1 MWCRG
6 QHREYLCTPNNQLV
20 LWIPGRLRALPVFLV
35 HKSQDKITVMNN
47 TDHHGDDNDN
57 GLAFAAVSLCANT
70 PQGQAPQWHELAAWR
85 AGNLPE
91 PRATEVLSHVAN
103 DPACFQQWLD
113 IAEAESWAEEEAL
126 TDVNQSLT
134 ESVGVNQVS
143 DAGTMTSPSTDRT
156 RSITD
161 TPSLMS
167 KALDSLRS
175 LFQQPLPVYG
185 GAFAAVMLA
194 VLLAPLLNT
203 GNGLSLQ
210 EQLDR
215 SMDTYIESGQGY
227 LGTPPPPRS
236 TRTLGGLFDD
246 LSTSDVERLKFQFG
260 MRQFDQ
266 QLQQSSAV
274 QISANTEWQSW
285 LTALPEDSIDC
296 STTADA
302 AHCSSVAV
310 DLQQLGQWSLMN
322 VAACRTLTAHGQAA
336 PSEDY
341 WSAQYALYEQMSNLP
356 SVTRSQVFGPLL
368 PELSQPTPDALCNIV
383 TSLVAAGQ

>member
-1 MWCRG
+1 M
-6 QHREYLCTPNNQLV
+6 
-20 LWIPGRLRALPVFLV
+20 
-35 HKSQDKITVMNN
+35 SN
-47 TDHHGDDNDN
+47 TDHHSDANDN
-57 GLAFAAVSLCANT
+57 GLAYAAVSLCANT
-70 PQGQAPQWHELAAWR
+70 PQGHAPHWHELAAWR

-126 TDVNQSLT
+126 TDVSQSLT
-134 ESVGVNQVS
+134 ESAAVNQAS
-143 DAGTMTSPSTDRT
+143 DAGTMVSSSTDRT
-156 RSITD
+156 RSTTD
-161 TPSLMS
+161 TPSLTS
-167 KALDSLRS
+167 KVLDSLRS

-203 GNGLSLQ
+203 GNALSLQ

-227 LGTPPPPRS
+227 LGTPPPARS
-236 TRTLGGLFDD
+236 TRALGGLFDD
-246 LSTSDVERLKFQFG
+246 LSTSDVERLQFQFG
-260 MRQFDQ
+260 MRQFNQ

-274 QISANTEWQSW
+274 QISTNTEWQSW
-285 LTALPEDSIDC
+285 LAALPENSIDC
-296 STTADA
+296 STAADA

-322 VAACRTLTAHGQAA
+322 VAACQTLSAQGQTV

-341 WSAQYALYEQMSNLP
+341 WSAQYTLYTQMSNLP
-356 SVTRSQVFGPLL
+356 SATQSQVFGPLL
-368 PELSQPTPDALCNIV
+368 PELSQPTPGELCTIV
-383 TSLVAAGQ
+383 TSVVAAGQ